1 MLIAVGIVEYGDR
14 VLVRRRL
21 PGAPYAGSWEF
32 PMTPVEFGDT
42 IEHSTESWVFE
53 SAGLRAH
60 SGALEPAFCCEKMPG
75 YRFFPVK
82 MHTESP
88 RILSTGQ
95 NLYKWLKINDLQKIK
110 MSPPSVMYVKQIK
123 KISFLI
129 KNVCF

>member
-75 YRFFPVK
+75 DR
-82 MHTESP
+82 
-88 RILSTGQ
+88 
-95 NLYKWLKINDLQKIK
+95 
-110 MSPPSVMYVKQIK
+110 
-123 KISFLI
+123 
-129 KNVCF
+129 